1 MERLKLRRRPDIDL
15 GIGFSGVSS
24 VSLDGIDYSII
35 LNSSVD
41 TTQCLVEIYIFI
53 IMMRISIRPLRCSSI
68 WSSIYYIYLVE

>member
-24 VSLDGIDYSII
+24 SISLDGIDCSII

-41 TTQCLVEIYIFI
+41 TTQCLVEIS
-53 IMMRISIRPLRCSSI
+53 IS
-68 WSSIYYIYLVE
+68 V